1 MPMLLFARTALA
13 ATAILALTPVATGT
27 DERRPELASL
37 LLPLPPDVPPLS
49 FASVQAG
56 PPPALALAPALTEV
70 PPLAF
75 APAPV
80 PDADLS
86 VTASLGPLAR
96 PAEVPAQPAAPPA
109 ALAQALQGYAGGSL
123 AKGDETA
130 KDLPQGLWRTSAEW
144 AALKTFPREA
154 GYRRITAFLAA
165 HPAWPSNEW
174 LQKRAEEALFGDN
187 TSEARLR
194 AAFDAEPPLTPAGKL
209 AYARLLL
216 GDGDSRGAS
225 DLARDVWRNQD
236 VNKLIEKTVLD
247 EFSSLLTKAD
257 HKYRA
262 DRLLY
267 KEDTGPALR
276 AATLA
281 GPDVLALAR
290 ARAAVINEAASDA
303 LIAAVP
309 PALAKDPGLIF
320 AQIQKLRRAG
330 QFDAAATAM
339 LAAPRDPALLINGD
353 EWWVERRLIARAMLD
368 RGELETAWRLCA
380 EHAAQNPSAQIEA
393 EFHAGWFALRF
404 LDDPARAR
412 PHFATIARLAES
424 PASAARAAYWLG
436 RTQEDLGD
444 SDGANAFYA
453 KAGQH
458 SANYYGQLARARL
471 GLSDQ
476 PLRIAPAAARGDER
490 VEAVQVAEVLL
501 GLGAKDIAS
510 GLVYDSARKL
520 DTPDQIAA
528 LAEVVDRAHDP
539 RLSLVTGKLASQ
551 RGFALDE
558 LAFPVF
564 GVPDYVPLSGS
575 ASKALVYAIV
585 RQESA
590 FAVRATSGAGA
601 KGLMQLMVPTARK
614 TALKA
619 GVSFDAARLT
629 SDPAFNTQLGA
640 AHLGTLFEEHDGS
653 YVLSFA
659 AYNAGGGRVK
669 EWVTAYGDPRRP
681 EIDVVDWIELIPIT
695 ETRQYV
701 QHILENLQIYRARL
715 DVQSVRLIDA
725 DLHAHGTRF

>member
-1 MPMLLFARTALA
+1 MALLLFARTALA
-13 ATAILALTPVATGT
+13 ATALLALTPVATGSD
-27 DERRPELASL
+27 DERPELASL
-37 LLPLPPDVPPLS
+37 VLPLPPDVPPLS
-49 FASVQAG
+49 FATVQLQA
-56 PPPALALAPALTEV
+56 APAS
-70 PPLAF
+70 
-75 APAPV
+75 APFMAEISPAAAT
-80 PDADLS
+80 PNLDIT

-96 PAEVPAQPAAPPA
+96 PAEVPPQPEAPPA
-109 ALAQALQGYAGGSL
+109 ALAQALREYAGGSL
-123 AKGDETA
+123 AKGDEA
-130 KDLPQGLWRTSAEW
+130 ARDLPEGLWRTSAEW
-144 AALKTFPREA
+144 AALKSFPRGA
-154 GYRRITAFLAA
+154 GYARIAAFLAA
-165 HPAWPSNEW
+165 HPAWPSSEW

-187 TSEARLR
+187 LPQARLR
-194 AAFDAEPPLTPAGKL
+194 AALDAGPPVSPAGKL
-209 AYARLLL
+209 AFARLLL
-216 GDGDSRGAS
+216 ADGDTRGAGE
-225 DLARDVWRNQD
+225 LAREVWRNQD
-236 VNKLIEKTVLD
+236 FNRLIEKTLLD
-247 EFSSLLTKAD
+247 EFSGLLTKAD

-267 KEDTGPALR
+267 HDDSAAALR

-290 ARAAVINEAASDA
+290 ARAAVVNEVASDA

-330 QFDAAATAM
+330 QFEAAAAAL

-353 EWWVERRLIARAMLD
+353 EWWVERRLAARAMLD

-380 EHAAQNPSAQIEA
+380 EHAAQSPASRIEA
-393 EFHAGWFALRF
+393 EFHAGWIALRF
-404 LDDPARAR
+404 MDDPARAR
-412 PHFATIARLAES
+412 PHFATIAQLAEA

-436 RTQEDLGD
+436 RTQDALGD
-444 SDGANAFYA
+444 TGGANAFFA
-453 KAGQH
+453 SAGRH
-458 SANYYGQLARARL
+458 SASYYGQLARARL
-471 GLSDQ
+471 GLPDIA
-476 PLRIAPAAARGDER
+476 LRTPPAAARGDDR
-490 VEAVQVAEVLL
+490 AEAVQIAEVLMA
-501 GLGAKDIAS
+501 LGAKDIAS
-510 GLVYDSARKL
+510 ALVYDSARKL
-520 DTPDQIAA
+520 DAPDQIAA
-528 LAEVVDRAHDP
+528 LAQVVDKAHDA

-558 LAFPVF
+558 LAFPIF
-564 GVPDYVPLSGS
+564 GVPDFVPLGGS
-575 ASKALVYAIV
+575 AGKALVYAIV

-601 KGLMQLMVPTARK
+601 RGLMQLMVPTARK
-614 TALKA
+614 TAQKA
-619 GVSFDAARLT
+619 GIDFDAARLT

-653 YVLSFA
+653 YVLAFA

-669 EWVTAYGDPRRP
+669 EWITAYGDPRRP

-725 DLHAHGTRF
+725 DLHAHGSRF